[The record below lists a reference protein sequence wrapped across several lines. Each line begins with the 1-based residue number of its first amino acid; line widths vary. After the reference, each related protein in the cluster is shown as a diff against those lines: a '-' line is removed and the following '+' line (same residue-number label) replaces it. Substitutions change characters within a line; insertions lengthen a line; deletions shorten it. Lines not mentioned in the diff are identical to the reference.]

1 MLITGP
7 QGFERSVL
15 FALDEDPTVI
25 TERVRATIDETV
37 RTLKLTRLQSE
48 LNGKHARSA
57 SDARRQLRREQAVV
71 GSLDRQLAHRCD
83 AHVDRD

>member
-1 MLITGP
+1 VRVLITGP

-48 LNGKHARSA
+48 LNGKHCAIS
-57 SDARRQLRREQAVV
+57 E
-71 GSLDRQLAHRCD
+71 
-83 AHVDRD
+83 